1 MFFSKGPQIPAG
13 YKTHLEP
20 SPHTG
25 DQSGQEKL
33 GDPPA
38 ISVDAEGALHAPC
51 QALNGY
57 RVLIGVHRNSRMGQ
71 DKSKQALSLPEDFIS
86 QLPVDTLG
94 ELGIQALG
102 AYFFW
107 RDPSLLLKVLIGG
120 D

>member
-1 MFFSKGPQIPAG
+1 
-13 YKTHLEP
+13 
-20 SPHTG
+20 
-25 DQSGQEKL
+25 
-33 GDPPA
+33 
-38 ISVDAEGALHAPC
+38 
-51 QALNGY
+51 
-57 RVLIGVHRNSRMGQ
+57 MGQ